1 MAGDSAE
8 PRKPVLLSE
17 PREGVPG
24 VVDTA
29 AGFDSALAELKSADG
44 PVAADAE
51 RASGYR
57 YSHEDYL
64 IQIKRVGTGI
74 FLFDVPALLADGV
87 DLSRLTTE
95 IPGQQWI
102 LHDAS
107 QDLPSFADVGIRP
120 ASLFDTEFAA
130 RFLGLPHVDLSAC
143 TESFLGLRLA
153 KEHAAAD
160 WSYRPLPRDWRN
172 YAALDVELLI
182 QLREKMAQALRKAGK
197 ADWGRAEFAHILSV
211 GLGGQDTPKEPWRHT
226 SHITALGSDRRAL
239 AVVRQLWTTRDRIAR
254 SLDIAPTLLLRDSTI
269 IRVAQLKPRNARQF
283 AAVPELSQR
292 VRIHTG
298 TAQDKMFERYAPIQR
313 KIKPRVWKQAVLDAL
328 QEPRSQ
334 WPAVSAPR
342 SREGTSVP
350 RSMKYWRVHQPQRY
364 ARLEEAKQAIETI
377 ARRVRIPSDL
387 LVQPRILRSYF
398 WSDDPNPDI
407 DGFLEAQGVRDWQR
421 RLVNESLKRVIME
434 KLPSE

>member
-1 MAGDSAE
+1 MLLAE
-8 PRKPVLLSE
+8 PRD
-17 PREGVPG
+17 GVPD
-24 VVDTA
+24 VVDTGV
-29 AGFDSALAELKSADG
+29 GFDSALAVLKSADG
-44 PVAADAE
+44 PIAADAE

-57 YSHEDYL
+57 YSHQDYL
-64 IQIKRVGTGI
+64 IQIKRVGTSI
-74 FLFDVPALLADGV
+74 FLFDVPALLADGA

-95 IPGQQWI
+95 MPGEQWI

-107 QDLPSFADVGIRP
+107 QDLPGFADIGIRP

-130 RFLGLPHVDLSAC
+130 RFLGLPHVDLSSC
-143 TESFLGLRLA
+143 TENFLGLRLA

-160 WSYRPLPRDWRN
+160 WSYRPLPREWRN
-172 YAALDVELLI
+172 YAALDVELLL

-197 ADWGRAEFAHILSV
+197 ADWGRAEFAHILST
-211 GLGGQDTPKEPWRHT
+211 GLSGIDTPKEPWRHT
-226 SHITALGSDRRAL
+226 SRIGALGSDRRAL
-239 AVVRQLWTTRDRIAR
+239 SIVRKLWTTRDHIAQ
-254 SLDIAPTLLLRDSTI
+254 SLDIAPTLLLKDSTI

-313 KIKPRVWKQAVLDAL
+313 KIKSRVWKQAVLDAL
-328 QEPRSQ
+328 HEPRSQ
-334 WPAVSAPR
+334 WPTVSPPQSHERTA
-342 SREGTSVP
+342 VP

-364 ARLEEAKQAIETI
+364 ARLEEAKQYIEAI

-387 LVQPRILRSYF
+387 LLRPRILRSYF
-398 WSDDPNPDI
+398 WSDDPDPDV
-407 DGFLEAQGVRDWQR
+407 DSFLEAKGVRDWQR
-421 RLVNESLKRVIME
+421 RLVDESLKRVIME